1 MPEYGSVVLTLS
13 NVLLPSDKLYPN
25 ATPSMIEGLPYDVEY
40 DLRLIGCELIQTA
53 CLLLRL
59 PQTAVATG
67 QVLFHRYFYSSSFI
81 RRPMEIFA
89 MACTNLAAK
98 IEENARR
105 IRDVINVFHHI
116 KQIRSGK
123 TIRPLLIDQVYI
135 DRKNEVIKAE
145 RRLLKELGFCVYV
158 KHPHK
163 TITLYLKVLEKE
175 REKNLVQTAWNY
187 MNDSLRTD
195 IFLRFTPETIA
206 CACIDLAARI
216 LQISL
221 PKNPPWFIIFGAKS
235 DEIHYIMIAI
245 LRLYKHRPKSLD
257 ELEKIVNTIR
267 EKREDERKKLRPD
280 TNQQIDLGNDSPL
293 QQQPQQ
299 QQQQITQNSI
309 SSTVINT
316 TMTVIQQNIPTVI
329 ATTQETTNVTTTTT
343 TTTNGKIIKKHDRG
357 SSRESSTVNTHRH
370 HHSRKKRSSTQSR
383 SSSQSSSYS
392 PIHRSQKKKK
402 TSHRSRSRSRSS
414 TPKRRKHQKDK
425 RHHSRSSNHR
435 KKDKKRRSRSSTSE
449 ENHFSKTNNKH
460 PLSTKDTN
468 HNIHQRSHHHHHHH
482 HHSNGVSSS
491 SSSHKKLKN

>member
-25 ATPSMIEGLPYDVEY
+25 PTPSMIEGLPYDVEY

-67 QVLFHRYFYSSSFI
+67 QVLFHRYFYSSSFV

-145 RRLLKELGFCVYV
+145 RRVLKELGFCVYV

-163 TITLYLKVLEKE
+163 MITLYLKVLEKE

-195 IFLRFTPETIA
+195 IFLRFPPETIA
-206 CACIDLAARI
+206 CACIDLAART

-221 PKNPPWFIIFGAKS
+221 PKNPPWFIIFGTKS

-280 TNQQIDLGNDSPL
+280 TNQQTELGNDSPL
-293 QQQPQQ
+293 PQQ
-299 QQQQITQNSI
+299 QQIAQNSI
-309 SSTVINT
+309 SSTVVNT
-316 TMTVIQQNIPTVI
+316 NVTVIQQNSPTVI
-329 ATTQETTNVTTTTT
+329 VTTQEITNVTTT
-343 TTTNGKIIKKHDRG
+343 TTTNGKILKKHDRG
-357 SSRESSTVNTHRH
+357 SSRESSTVNAHRH
-370 HHSRKKRSSTQSR
+370 HHSRRKQSST
-383 SSSQSSSYS
+383 
-392 PIHRSQKKKK
+392 
-402 TSHRSRSRSRSS
+402 RSR
-414 TPKRRKHQKDK
+414 
-425 RHHSRSSNHR
+425 
-435 KKDKKRRSRSSTSE
+435 
-449 ENHFSKTNNKH
+449 
-460 PLSTKDTN
+460 
-468 HNIHQRSHHHHHHH
+468 I
-482 HHSNGVSSS
+482 
-491 SSSHKKLKN
+491 

>member
-1 MPEYGSVVLTLS
+1 MPEYGSVVLTLG
-13 NVLLPSDKLYPN
+13 NVILPLDKLYPSP
-25 ATPSMIEGLPYDVEY
+25 TPSMNEGLPYDVEY

-123 TIRPLLIDQVYI
+123 TIRPLLIDQIYI

-163 TITLYLKVLEKE
+163 MITVYLKVLEKE

-206 CACIDLAARI
+206 CACIDLAART

-221 PKNPPWFIIFGAKS
+221 PKNPPWFIIFGAKL
-235 DEIHYIMIAI
+235 DEINYIMIAI

-267 EKREDERKKLRPD
+267 EKREDDRKKLRLD
-280 TNQQIDLGNDSPL
+280 INQQTELGNDSPL
-293 QQQPQQ
+293 QQQQQ
-299 QQQQITQNSI
+299 PVQNSI
-309 SSTVINT
+309 SSIIINT
-316 TMTVIQQNIPTVI
+316 TTNVIQQNIPTVI
-329 ATTQETTNVTTTTT
+329 TTTEEIIEE
-343 TTTNGKIIKKHDRG
+343 KIIKKQDRRN
-357 SSRESSTVNTHRH
+357 SKESLTVNIHRH
-370 HHSRKKRSSTQSR
+370 FKRKQNSTRSR
-383 SSSQSSSYS
+383 SSSQSSSHS
-392 PIHRSQKKKK
+392 SIHRLQKKKK
-402 TSHRSRSRSRSS
+402 ISRRSRSKSRSS
-414 TPKRRKHQKDK
+414 TPKKRKHQKDK

-435 KKDKKRRSRSSTSE
+435 KRDKKRRSHSSSSSTE
-449 ENHFSKTNNKH
+449 QNRYSKINNKH
-460 PLSTKDTN
+460 PLSTKDIN
-468 HNIHQRSHHHHHHH
+468 HNLHQRSHHHHHHH
-482 HHSNGVSSS
+482 SSKYSNGVY